1 MKQINVMTEI
11 AKNKKEKKEYIK
23 KNKKRKGHQGDR
35 KPQGVK
41 KGGPPYIKKIRCNH
55 DLVVFE

>member
-1 MKQINVMTEI
+1 MTEI

-23 KNKKRKGHQGDR
+23 KKNKKGKGHQGDG

-41 KGGPPYIKKIRCNH
+41 KGGPPP
-55 DLVVFE
+55 